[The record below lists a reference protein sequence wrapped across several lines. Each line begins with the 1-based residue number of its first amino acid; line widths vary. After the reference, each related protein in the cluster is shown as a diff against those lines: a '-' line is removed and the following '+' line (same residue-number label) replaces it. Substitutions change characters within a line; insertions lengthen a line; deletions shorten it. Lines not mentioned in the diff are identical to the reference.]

1 MMDFLG
7 RCEPALLLAFLT
19 KRVRSDVTVSNALR
33 GMAISF
39 VGSRTLEL
47 VVVFVHYYL
56 VLGTVLLAFSKST
69 ATGIS
74 TGMLWFVRMDS
85 PHFAGITKAT
95 ADFVP

>member
-19 KRVRSDVTVSNALR
+19 KRVRTDVTVSNALR

-47 VVVFVHYYL
+47 SENRIYT
-56 VLGTVLLAFSKST
+56 GTQ
-69 ATGIS
+69 
-74 TGMLWFVRMDS
+74 
-85 PHFAGITKAT
+85 
-95 ADFVP
+95 